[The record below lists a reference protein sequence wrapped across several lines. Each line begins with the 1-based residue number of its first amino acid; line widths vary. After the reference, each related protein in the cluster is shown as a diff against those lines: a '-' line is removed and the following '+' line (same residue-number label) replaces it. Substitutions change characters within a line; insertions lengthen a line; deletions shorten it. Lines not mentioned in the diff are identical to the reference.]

1 MAGSFSRD
9 VLGAGE
15 DLDCRY
21 NITNTFD
28 DMKRLGITRTKH
40 CGAIVES
47 LAALCFIEIR
57 EERNRK
63 NIFITTY
70 GAKALE
76 ALVLSGRFVP
86 RASGYLEEHAKT

>member
-1 MAGSFSRD
+1 
-9 VLGAGE
+9 V
-15 DLDCRY
+15 
-21 NITNTFD
+21 
-28 DMKRLGITRTKH
+28 
-40 CGAIVES
+40 AIVEA